1 MARFVNFVLL
11 LILLVASINL
21 LVSEARVLN
30 ILKIHGLDS
39 DAGSN
44 SSEKGSFDWSS
55 LGNIK
60 DEPNPEV
67 RHKFINSQ
75 TLGGIKAGPSPGVG
89 HKIVTGNHQ

>member
-1 MARFVNFVLL
+1 MARFVNFILF

-21 LVSEARVLN
+21 LVSEARALN

-44 SSEKGSFDWSS
+44 SSEKGTFDRLS
-55 LGNIK
+55 LDDNK
-60 DEPNPEV
+60 DEPSAEV
-67 RHKFINSQ
+67 DHKFTNSQ